1 MCISG
6 TRGLQTDHQIRIN
19 PRIAVI
25 GRPVEPVAPDTGLGQ
40 RPAKADAARKLASIG
55 QIKALRT
62 ETISTKRTHAH
73 GVTYALTDTRDQVT
87 FREQHALHLDLR
99 AAYCVQACT
108 KSEAVL
114 AKARRT
120 IARLHAE
127 QEAINAANV
136 AAAPDR

>member
-1 MCISG
+1 M
-6 TRGLQTDHQIRIN
+6 TTKIRIS

-25 GRPVEPVAPDTGLGQ
+25 AAALSSRLGRVEVLSP
-40 RPAKADAARKLASIG
+40 RPSLVEAAMKLASIG
-55 QIKALRT
+55 QLQRL
-62 ETISTKRTHAH
+62 STDTVRGARSQYAAT
-73 GVTYALTDTRDQVT
+73 TFALTDTHDQVT

-127 QEAINAANV
+127 QDAINAAN
-136 AAAPDR
+136 AAREA

>member
-1 MCISG
+1 M
-6 TRGLQTDHQIRIN
+6 TTKIRIS

-25 GRPVEPVAPDTGLGQ
+25 AAALSSQLLQTQVWDNE
-40 RPAKADAARKLASIG
+40 PAKADAARKLASIG
-55 QIKALRT
+55 QIKALRN

-136 AAAPDR
+136 AAAA